1 MEQKRK
7 IQLILLSILTTIL
20 VLWFIFRQ
28 GNSAFTDNA
37 YIKSDIVIVRPK
49 VTGYIKE
56 VLIQDNQTL
65 KAGQTI
71 AIIDNRDYVQQV
83 KKSEAESLIAK
94 EKMDELNQMI
104 QIQEYQLKQSFL
116 DSEAAKINFEMAD
129 RNLTRSKSLIKA
141 SAISQQSLE
150 QDLNTQVSSK
160 NNYEAML
167 SALKISELKKSLL
180 NTQLNQAKA
189 DLASNEASLELA
201 KIDLNNTIIKAS
213 TDGIISKRALQIG
226 QLVLPGTSLA
236 YLVQN
241 EVWIIANFKE
251 VQISRM
257 KKGQKAL
264 VTIDSVNGRKFTAIV
279 DSLSPATGAEF
290 SILPPE
296 NATGNFT
303 KIVQRVPVKLVFTP
317 GQDLSLLRSGLSC
330 EVKITFDE

>member
-7 IQLILLSILTTIL
+7 TQLILLSILITIL

-56 VLIQDNQTL
+56 VLIQDNQPL

-83 KKSEAESLIAK
+83 KKSEAETLIAK
-94 EKMDELNQMI
+94 EKMDELSQMI
-104 QIQEYQLKQSFL
+104 QIQEYQLKQSLL

-129 RNLTRSKSLIKA
+129 RNLTRSKSLIKT
-141 SAISQQSLE
+141 SAISQQALE
-150 QDLNTQVSSK
+150 QDLNRQVSAK

-189 DLASNEASLELA
+189 DLSSNEASLELA
-201 KIDLNNTIIKAS
+201 KIDLNNTIIKTS

-226 QLVLPGTSLA
+226 QLVLPSTSLA

-264 VTIDSVNGRKFTAIV
+264 ITIDSVKGRKFNAIV
-279 DSLSPATGAEF
+279 DSISPATGAEF